1 MNQQS
6 ENDVPWFTALAVED
20 RIRRA
25 DPTAGTVPLFEAM
38 GLPDD
43 EESVIDEKFHDEEA
57 PHYQSYCEIPRTKIS
72 EAWLLDWIR
81 ERTPEGVVLDLGSGT
96 GRVAEH
102 IASSTRRVIAVDRSA
117 GMLEYARKS
126 FPPERGVALRA
137 DIRDLPIEDGVI
149 DGVVCSGVLHHLPEW
164 RRALREAARVLRPG
178 GRLIIREPNASY
190 AGQLF
195 EPAEKLMNWL
205 ATKGRTVQGTPDA
218 GAQEGLSPVEEP
230 LSPRHLVEAAK
241 AEGFV
246 VGTLGSAMF
255 LGSLGIPGE
264 GAWQRLYFQPANLVD
279 RLMLRYS
286 NHDRGALLL
295 TVLVKR
301 W

>member
-1 MNQQS
+1 MNQQNES
-6 ENDVPWFTALAVED
+6 DVPWFTGLAMRD
-20 RIRRA
+20 RVRQL
-25 DPTAGTVPLFEAM
+25 DPTTGTVPLFEALD
-38 GLPDD
+38 LPDD
-43 EESVIDEKFHDEEA
+43 EESVIDENFHDKEA
-57 PHYQSYCEIPRTKIS
+57 PLYQSYCEIPRTKIS
-72 EAWLLDWIR
+72 EAWLLDWIQ

-137 DIRDLPIEDGVI
+137 DIRDLPIKDGMI

-178 GRLIIREPNASY
+178 GQLIVREPNAHY
-190 AGQLF
+190 AGKIF

-205 ATKGRTVQGTPDA
+205 AATGHT
-218 GAQEGLSPVEEP
+218 AQETTESNAQDGLSPVEEP
-230 LSPRHLVEAAK
+230 LSPEQLVEAAK
-241 AEGFV
+241 SEGFEIA
-246 VGTLGSAMF
+246 TLGSAMF
-255 LGSLGIPGE
+255 FGSLGIPGE
-264 GAWQRLYFQPANLVD
+264 ASWQRLYFQPANLVD

-286 NHDRGALLL
+286 DHDRGALLL
-295 TVLVKR
+295 SVLVKR

>member
-6 ENDVPWFTALAVED
+6 ENHVPWFTALAVED
-20 RIRRA
+20 RVRRV
-25 DPTAGTVPLFEAM
+25 DPAEGAMPLFEAL

-81 ERTPEGVVLDLGSGT
+81 ARTPDGVVLDLGSGT

-102 IASSTRRVIAVDRSA
+102 LASSTRMVIAVDRSV

-126 FPPERGVALRA
+126 FLPERGVALRA

-164 RRALREAARVLRPG
+164 RHALREAARVLRPG
-178 GRLIIREPNASY
+178 GRLIVREPNARY
-190 AGQLF
+190 AGQFF
-195 EPAEKLMNWL
+195 EPAEKVMNWL
-205 ATKGRTVQGTPDA
+205 AIKGRTAQETQDA
-218 GAQEGLSPVEEP
+218 GAQEGLSPVEKP
-230 LSPRHLVEAAK
+230 LSPGLLVQAAR
-241 AEGFV
+241 AEGFEV
-246 VGTLGSAMF
+246 ITLGSAML

-264 GAWQRLYFQPANLVD
+264 AAWQRLYFQPANLVD
-279 RLMLRYS
+279 RLILRYS
-286 NHDRGALLL
+286 NHERGALLL